1 MDRIAND
8 MRDMARS
15 YGSSASGEPMMQDS
29 PGPEEESKGYED
41 GEEGNARDML
51 KKQDAA
57 NDPSEDSPAKPEEG
71 KDADFN
77 SSVMDNKQLGQ
88 TINGAFQSDDE
99 KDGQRHDEMMASQKK
114 QTDLL
119 SGTQGS
125 VSSMSGMM
133 YDKEHGPDV
142 SPYQRKQEDMGK
154 SVAALATQQAQ
165 EHEELMRELQKM
177 RYAIM
182 NVGGMGGMGGMF
194 GGGGGRSGRPPG
206 PRPPRP
212 PRPQSRWARLKG
224 AVSGAFRGP
233 GGTKKKLALAVVAG
247 GGALW
252 AGNKMMGDSP
262 GEAKRPAGEWD
273 GLGSISESNESSNG
287 VNTISS
293 GRGDNGGVSYGA
305 HQLATNT
312 GSMSKFLASDE
323 GAAFAPAFDGMS
335 PGTEEF
341 DARYAEVAD
350 DYEVEF
356 AQAQSNYI
364 KRTHYEPMVENVSA
378 ATGVDLSKRG
388 PAVQEML
395 YSTGVQ
401 YGPETGVVTAAL
413 KGRDIG
419 SMSDAQIVST
429 VQAYKGQTTGQYFKS
444 SSAEVQDSVRARAG
458 REQEQLLALD
468 SQHKNGLL
476 APSKSNPLQELQGD
490 VPSSL
495 LSTSTVAGAAV
506 MGAGALTMARG
517 TGSPPTPDAPPR
529 PAPNAGGND
538 GRTTTARDRIAAI
551 NERRRAA
558 RAAARPPPVPP
569 AGPPAVPPAGPPAKP
584 GMLRRAGGK
593 LLPGISLGLTAME
606 VYSIVNNEEM
616 SGGEKAGAV
625 TDIAGGLGGAWAG
638 ATAGASVGAAG
649 GALLGSVVPVLGT
662 AIGGTVGGFVGGL
675 AGSVGGYFAGEAATK
690 SAREWVGGL
699 FGDDEA
705 EVESIEQDKTRATG
719 SAQELMDDP
728 EVSGTKKK
736 ILEARKKADAMRKRA
751 QEANPDYKSPFLTQI
766 DDPSVSQV
774 KPGGIKGSEQDP
786 KKTADSLDSLTGA
799 LASVPVLA
807 GVVGAAK
814 QSANDSAS
822 SESGPA
828 SFGVMKS
835 VALAA
840 LPVVGAIQSAT
851 SAMSSWFG
859 GDPEESTVKE
869 TEKMKAANAQELFD
883 SELVPAM
890 KDGASKKPTTG
901 EVASKTQTQIKAAQ
915 AKIDKD
921 TPAANDERKKNEDKE
936 GEGLGTVMKTLL
948 TTLVGEDMV
957 KVMES
962 GGPANQ
968 VPEAVRSRMERSV
981 NTGEDERTWSERT
994 YADYSSPKVI
1004 SQPKAVNSNKKDD
1017 SNISNISQNKGTS
1030 SVSNV
1035 TTKAVSETET
1045 TRSQH
1050 DSVQKVL
1057 MLDPTIKKS
1066 KHKNPELKP
1075 SNAGPTSTGGGGS
1088 DGRSIRS
1095 GVDESPV
1102 VVSDF
1107 GLALLNTGFI

>member
-8 MRDMARS
+8 MRDMAKS
-15 YGSSASGEPMMQDS
+15 YGSSASGEPMMQDDAPQDTQS
-29 PGPEEESKGYED
+29 SRNQD

-51 KKQDAA
+51 KQQDAA

-88 TINGAFQSDDE
+88 TIHGAFQSDDE
-99 KDGQRHDEMMASQKK
+99 KDGRRHDEMMASQSK
-114 QTDLL
+114 QTGLL

-125 VSSMSGMM
+125 VSNMFSMM

-142 SPYQRKQEDMGK
+142 SPYQRKQDDMGK

-177 RYAIM
+177 RYAMM
-182 NVGGMGGMGGMF
+182 NAGGMGGMGGMF

-206 PRPPRP
+206 PRP
-212 PRPQSRWARLKG
+212 QSRWARIKG
-224 AVSGAFRGP
+224 AVRGAFSGP
-233 GGTKKKLALAVVAG
+233 GGAKKKLALAVVAG

-252 AGNKMMGDSP
+252 AGSKMMGDSP
-262 GEAKRPAGEWD
+262 GEAKRPEGEWD
-273 GLGSISESNESSNG
+273 GLGSISESNESNNG

-341 DARYAEVAD
+341 NARYAEVAD

-476 APSKSNPLQELQGD
+476 AQSKSNPLQELQGD

-495 LSTSTVAGAAV
+495 ISTSTVAGAAV

-529 PAPNAGGND
+529 PPARPPATITGAD
-538 GRTTTARDRIAAI
+538 GRSTTARNRLAEI

-558 RAAARPPPVPP
+558 RAA
-569 AGPPAVPPAGPPAKP
+569 AVPPAGPPAKP

-593 LLPGISLGLTAME
+593 LLPGIGLGLTAME

-625 TDIAGGLGGAWAG
+625 TDVAGGLGGAWAG
-638 ATAGASVGAAG
+638 AAAGAAI
-649 GALLGSVVPVLGT
+649 GSVVPIVGT
-662 AIGGTVGGFVGGL
+662 TIGGLIGG
-675 AGSVGGYFAGEAATK
+675 VGGYLAGESATK

-728 EVSGTKKK
+728 EVTGTKKK
-736 ILEARKKADAMRKRA
+736 ILEARKKADAMRERA
-751 QEANPDYKSPFLTQI
+751 QEANPDYTSPFLTQI

-774 KPGGIKGSEQDP
+774 KPGSIKGSEQDP
-786 KKTADSLDSLTGA
+786 KKTADSLDNLTGA

-814 QSANDSAS
+814 QSANDSAG

-859 GDPEESTVKE
+859 GGPEESAVKE

-883 SELVPAM
+883 NELVPAM

-901 EVASKTQTQIKAAQ
+901 EVESKTQTQIKAAK
-915 AKIDKD
+915 ATIDKGK
-921 TPAANDERKKNEDKE
+921 TAANDERKKNEDKE
-936 GEGLGTVMKTLL
+936 GDGLGIVMKTLL
-948 TTLVGEDMV
+948 TTLVGEDLV
-957 KVMES
+957 NVMES

-968 VPEAVRSRMERSV
+968 VPEAVRARMQRSTS
-981 NTGEDERTWSERT
+981 TGEDDNSGSPRS
-994 YADYSSPKVI
+994 YADYSSPRVI

-1095 GVDESPV
+1095 GVDETPV